1 MKHDAVLMFKRN
13 KTKNSSIKKKKKKMH
28 CVKTIFVQINRKKRK
43 SRIKMIVL
51 LICSGTYLHCQ
62 MAAAILIARHCNFIL
77 STLT

>member
-1 MKHDAVLMFKRN
+1 
-13 KTKNSSIKKKKKKMH
+13 MH